1 MIQVSPEVLPGC
13 RHWAGG
19 TGSLS
24 SLWKQGLAGL
34 GVQAGTF
41 PRGIFCKLHLGL
53 RVPFKLFDLESSVR
67 AALWPRVTFQESSHV
82 KRTASKTRSHGGWE
96 V

>member
-13 RHWAGG
+13 RHRVGGG
-19 TGSLS
+19 TGSLL
-24 SLWKQGLAGL
+24 SLWKQGVAGL

-41 PRGIFCKLHLGL
+41 PWGIFCKLCLGL

-67 AALWPRVTFQESSHV
+67 AALWPRVT
-82 KRTASKTRSHGGWE
+82 ASKTRSHGGWE